1 MGANERLAN
10 LRAASMESDILDRQL
25 TKLNDIGFVNIEVK
39 YHLES
44 QSKKYYYESNSF
56 LNKIVIFLCLQM
68 KKIYILNCFFMD
80 D

>member
-44 QSKKYYYESNSF
+44 QSKKYYYQPDSF
-56 LNKIVIFLCLQM
+56 FK
-68 KKIYILNCFFMD
+68 
-80 D
+80 